1 MQKARRMT
9 MSAKATLA
17 PSNFSRDD
25 STNIKVRI
33 HPVQGIGLH
42 GHDFYELDII
52 AGGES
57 KSSLNGKEYEVRAG
71 QVFFLTPAD
80 FHNFDREKEL
90 YIYNIHFAA
99 DAVSSRI
106 LERLVSQKRR
116 LFVPNEKHF
125 DKILHLVSIMDSL
138 QGENFGRDPIISRLL
153 ECILLLLPA
162 STSNGEMQEI
172 ASPPHEN
179 KLIQKAVIYINE
191 HFKENPSLSEI
202 ASVVALNERYF
213 CTCFRGYTGKTYK
226 EYLKALKLGYA
237 RRLLLVSELPVTEI
251 AEASGYAT
259 QSHFNREFKNYY
271 GVSPL
276 KMRSGEK

>member
-1 MQKARRMT
+1 MC
-9 MSAKATLA
+9 AKAKLA

-33 HPVQGIGLH
+33 HPVPGIGLH

-52 AGGES
+52 AGGVS
-57 KSSLNGKEYEVRAG
+57 KSSLNGKDYDVCRG

-80 FHNFDREKEL
+80 FHDFERDKEL
-90 YIYNIHFAA
+90 LIYNIHFAA
-99 DAVSSRI
+99 DTVSSRI

-116 LFVPNEKHF
+116 LFVPSEKHF
-125 DKILHLVSIMDSL
+125 DKILHLVSIMESL
-138 QGENFGRDPIISRLL
+138 EGENFGRDPIISRLL
-153 ECILLLLPA
+153 ECVLLLLPS
-162 STSNGEMQEI
+162 STSNSEVEWN
-172 ASPPHEN
+172 PPLLREN

-191 HFKENPSLSEI
+191 HFKENPSLSKV

-213 CTCFRGYTGKTYK
+213 CTCFREYTGKTYK
-226 EYLKALKLGYA
+226 EYLKDLKLGYA
-237 RRLLLVSELPVTEI
+237 RRLLLVSELSVTEI
-251 AEASGYAT
+251 AESSGYST